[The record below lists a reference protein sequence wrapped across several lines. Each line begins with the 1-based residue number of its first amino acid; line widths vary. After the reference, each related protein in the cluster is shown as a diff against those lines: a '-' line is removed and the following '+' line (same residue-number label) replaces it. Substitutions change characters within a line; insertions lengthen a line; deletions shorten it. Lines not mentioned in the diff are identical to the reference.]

1 MSKDEAQTQQAEPGA
16 EPTQPVAQTNPQTEN
31 QEAQL
36 VERIEQELEQNPALI
51 ERLVQ
56 MPALKGFMVA
66 ESHRGPLPPA
76 RTLAGYEKV
85 LPGAAERV
93 FVMAEGE
100 QAHRHAMQIKQ
111 QDRELAAHDMLVAG
125 YLKQDTLGKI
135 FGFVIAL
142 CVLGLAC
149 LMAVLGHETM
159 ALAMVTVDVVGLA
172 AVFAIGKYFA
182 QNESPQEPPQL

>member
-1 MSKDEAQTQQAEPGA
+1 MSKDEAQTQKAEPIA
-16 EPTQPVAQTNPQTEN
+16 EPTQPTASQTDN